1 MARAGAIQKLCFS
14 DLFFDDPPNTADGT
28 AEFITGSELSGTS
41 TALEMKIVN
50 QLKIATQPAIA
61 KVVVD
66 WGQLGP
72 LPPPSYEQLTS
83 GNADVAVV
91 VDATTAA
98 VPVAGAPKSPRS
110 GSLTLCCFFAR
121 DRRVIVLSSAPVD
134 VGGDA
139 TLTTFVVE
147 CADTV
152 PGEELALIGSLPAL
166 GSETFAID
174 RSVVA

>member
-1 MARAGAIQKLCFS
+1 
-14 DLFFDDPPNTADGT
+14 
-28 AEFITGSELSGTS
+28 
-41 TALEMKIVN
+41 MKIVN
-50 QLKIATQPAIA
+50 QLKIATQPAIS

-66 WGQLGP
+66 WGQLGA

-83 GNADVAVV
+83 GGAEIDASTAAAATV
-91 VDATTAA
+91 VD
-98 VPVAGAPKSPRS
+98 APKSPRN
-110 GSLTLCCFFAR
+110 GLCRFAR
-121 DRRVIVLSSAPVD
+121 SCFCKGMTFVFVAPVD

-166 GSETFAID
+166 GFEILSLL
-174 RSVVA
+174 SLVVF